1 MFVRATVLLSSG
13 LNAEL
18 VDCVLVSVDVFV
30 RGTVM
35 FSSGLNV
42 SVGNCVV
49 SVYVFVGGTVMLS
62 SGLNAQWWIVLECRR
77 LCLLVVLL
85 MDVPR

>member
-1 MFVRATVLLSSG
+1 M
-13 LNAEL
+13 
-18 VDCVLVSVDVFV
+18 SVDVFV
-30 RGTVM
+30 MGTVM

-42 SVGNCVV
+42 SVGNCVVV

-77 LCLLVVLL
+77 LCLLLVMWLYICLILSADRKVAIAFAHKGSL
-85 MDVPR
+85 